1 MRSFDPR
8 AVGALECRA
17 WVTYYRR
24 EWLAF
29 LLSAVRLVRHT
40 FGLSWP
46 RTLVGAW
53 WVLRANQVWAPYPDN
68 RPDLARRYM
77 RRFYDLVARSS
88 AEPVRPGGGGPA

>member
-1 MRSFDPR
+1 VRASPMRSFDPR

-40 FGLSWP
+40 AG
-46 RTLVGAW
+46 RCVR
-53 WVLRANQVWAPYPDN
+53 VRAGH
-68 RPDLARRYM
+68 
-77 RRFYDLVARSS
+77 
-88 AEPVRPGGGGPA
+88 VRVRDRG